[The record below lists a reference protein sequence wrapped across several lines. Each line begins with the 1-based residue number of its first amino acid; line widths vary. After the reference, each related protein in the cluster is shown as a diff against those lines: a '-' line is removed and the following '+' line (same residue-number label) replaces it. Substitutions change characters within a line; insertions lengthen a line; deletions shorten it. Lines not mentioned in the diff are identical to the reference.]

1 MDDIIAALEALE
13 NEGSF
18 CAEQTLPAS
27 ALHLKVKGVGD
38 VKLPLAPG
46 AVKSLIDVAQPAQFG
61 WRDQTLL
68 DKRVRNTWEI
78 PAERIKIGDAGW
90 RKALQSALDEL
101 AIDLGLP
108 GRGRKT
114 SALRAHL
121 HNMLIYQPGQ
131 FFRAHQDTE
140 KLPGMVATLIVVLPS
155 AHEGGALIVEHQGDK
170 RRFQGAA
177 PGRKL
182 KLIAFYADCQHELRP
197 VRKGYR
203 VALTYNLTLGGASGS
218 GGSGDFPATQLAAG
232 LRRYF
237 DTPQPAPTSRAPQK
251 TARPRKWVYL
261 LDHQYTQES
270 LDWKHL
276 KNGDALRAKVLT
288 KVAQELNLEICLA
301 LAEIS
306 ESWEAYSEYDDDY
319 FGSSRRRR
327 WESDDDELYD
337 VGDEDDEDAT
347 WQEQEGTEEDSYV
360 LESFIDGNIEL
371 RHWMDARG
379 KPLRRGSESVS
390 SEELCM
396 TTETKEFDLF
406 AQEYEGYLGN
416 YGNTLERTY
425 HRAAIVLVPGR
436 RAPRRPGQGS
446 ARARPRRKASGRSSR
461 TSRKS

>member
-1 MDDIIAALEALE
+1 
-13 NEGSF
+13 
-18 CAEQTLPAS
+18 
-27 ALHLKVKGVGD
+27 LHLQVKGVGAL
-38 VKLPLAPG
+38 KLPLAPG
-46 AVKSLIDVAQPAQFG
+46 TVKSLIEVAQPAQFG

-78 PAERIKIGDAGW
+78 PAECLKIGDAGW

-101 AIDLGLP
+101 TIDLGLP
-108 GRGRKT
+108 ARGRRT

-155 AHEGGALIVEHQGDK
+155 AHEGGALTVEHQGDK

-182 KLIAFYADCQHELRP
+182 KLIAFYADCHHELKP

-203 VALTYNLTLGGASGS
+203 VALTYNLTLGGAGGTSEGS
-218 GGSGDFPATQLAAG
+218 GNFPATQLAAG
-232 LRRYF
+232 LRKYF
-237 DTPQPAPTSRAPQK
+237 DTPQPAPTFRAPQK

-261 LDHQYTQES
+261 LDHQYTQEN

-276 KNGDALRAKVLT
+276 KNGDAVRAKVLAR
-288 KVAQELNLEICLA
+288 VAGELNLEICLA

-306 ESWEAYSEYDDDY
+306 ESWDAYSEYDDY
-319 FGSSRRRR
+319 SGSSRRRR

-337 VGDEDDEDAT
+337 VGDGDDEDT
-347 WQEQEGTEEDSYV
+347 GQKSWVTGEDDYV
-360 LESFIDGNIEL
+360 LQSLIDDNVEL
-371 RHWMDARG
+371 RHWVDARG
-379 KPLRRGSESVS
+379 KPLRRGTEPVS

-396 TTETKEFDLF
+396 TTETKEFDPF

-436 RAPRRPGQGS
+436 RAPGRAMQIPS
-446 ARARPRRKASGRSSR
+446 RARPRKKASERRSRSFR
-461 TSRKS
+461 RS